1 MSDNAQ
7 AFAVFTEIGII
18 HQLATRV
25 FERRLPQ
32 GMNLPQ
38 FSVLHHLIRLG
49 GDWSPARL
57 ANAFQV
63 TRSTMTHTLQRLE
76 IAGFIEMPTNSN
88 DGRAKLVCI
97 TPLGQTTC
105 QAAIGAVAA
114 DIEALSVMLPV
125 ELMPSIHSGLA
136 TLRKVLDTQ
145 R

>member
-57 ANAFQV
+57 AKAFQV
-63 TRSTMTHTLQRLE
+63 RRSTMTNTLQRLE
-76 IAGFIEMPTNSN
+76 SAGFIEMPINSN

-105 QAAIGAVAA
+105 QVAIGAVAA
-114 DIEALSVMLPV
+114 DIDALSVMLPD
-125 ELMPSIHSGLA
+125 ELMASIHSGLA
-136 TLRKVLDTQ
+136 ALRKVLDTQ

>member
-1 MSDNAQ
+1 MTLS
-7 AFAVFTEIGII
+7 
-18 HQLATRV
+18 
-25 FERRLPQ
+25 
-32 GMNLPQ
+32 Q

-57 ANAFQV
+57 ASAFQV
-63 TRSTMTHTLQRLE
+63 TRSTMTNTLQRLQ
-76 IAGFIEMPTNSN
+76 IAGYIEMASNSN

-114 DIEALSVMLPV
+114 DIDALSVMLPD
-125 ELMPSIHSGLA
+125 ELMASIHSGLA
-136 TLRKVLDTQ
+136 ALRKVLDTQ